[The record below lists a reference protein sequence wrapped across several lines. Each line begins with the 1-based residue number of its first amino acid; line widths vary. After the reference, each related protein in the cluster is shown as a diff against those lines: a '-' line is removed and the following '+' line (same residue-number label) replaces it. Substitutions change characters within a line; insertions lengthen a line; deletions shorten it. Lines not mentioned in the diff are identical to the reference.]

1 MGPVRIGNAAFAQ
14 RQNDTYGS
22 IVLAV
27 SQMFFDHR
35 LPRRGDAALF
45 ADLERLGEQAAA
57 LALTPDAGLWEFRGR
72 ARVHTHSAAMCWA
85 ACRSEEHTSELQ
97 SLMRISYA
105 VFCLKKNTNKCES
118 DQL

>member
-1 MGPVRIGNAAFAQ
+1 MQGYRGMGPVRIGNAAFAQ

-27 SQMFFDHR
+27 AQMFFDHR

-57 LALTPDAGLWEFRGR
+57 PALTPDAGLWEFRGR
-72 ARVHTHSAAMCWA
+72 ARVHPHSAAVCW
-85 ACRSEEHTSELQ
+85 RSEERRVGKEGGRT
-97 SLMRISYA
+97 
-105 VFCLKKNTNKCES
+105 C
-118 DQL
+118 